1 MQPIDATMNLNTR
14 DSIGAWRGGTT
25 SSYQQQAKKDDLL
38 RSVDNFLANNN
49 HQKTR
54 TNTEAQQIND
64 RLYRTEMARD
74 EAQAKLQEWMK
85 VASEL
90 QELVQQQQR
99 QLDSTLFRS
108 GNTAPASRQ
117 QALNPDNSKF
127 TTSAQVAQLQS
138 LVQSV
143 RQELERV
150 PAAVPP
156 SFATTA
162 PTVKNPNN
170 HDNAETMRLQ
180 SEVQSLRRQ
189 LQSIQQ
195 SQRGKLTVQQ
205 EEAAALSAQV
215 EVHRRAADTARGDH
229 DHLRSALLDAE
240 MELQKHKEEVC
251 VLKQKLGDQENRIQ
265 NQAKQLAAN
274 SIEIEQGK
282 IRAAEAEHQ
291 MESLSKDKAEAIQLA
306 GDATSEAGRLEIEGA
321 HQQAQLQAAQRAA
334 EQAQASAAAAEARAV
349 AAETG
354 LASERCKRGS
364 LEAEVA
370 RMQSEILSLEASI
383 TEIQRR
389 GKADAGSLRAQLE
402 ALQEELLAAQQNG
415 RVSLREADSF
425 KSQVENLMRAHAV
438 AVVEAKDA
446 QEKLLGLEAELE
458 AAQRRATHAEA
469 QVASSLAAAAQRN
482 DAVEIETKIR
492 SETEIKA
499 LKEVLDRVA
508 TAAQQKD
515 SALQFAQAEVAAM
528 RAECAALR
536 SSTAQAE
543 QKLLETQA
551 SAARDFKE
559 YDSQIKS
566 AFEAVAAAE
575 YVAETAAA
583 PVKLALA
590 VQPVPEWKHGDPIPS
605 PLQRRFNEQ
614 VQEIREEHAV
624 KLAAAVEEA
633 LVMERRE
640 HAAAVKLLEE
650 AHMAD
655 FEELK
660 QQQKDEE
667 QQEKQQ
673 NYHACEQQQQL
684 LRSGGAGLVAEASVA
699 TTEESS
705 DPDSPAQAQLW
716 QGGASE
722 FRRAREAAEAEATAL
737 RDEVH
742 YLRERGAETQSR
754 LRAAETELLAAQDH
768 AARLNSA
775 VTKLENKVKKL
786 KEELDE
792 ANEARDEAEEETQSL
807 RVRVK
812 QAEHTAAT
820 AKAELGET
828 QEELEMMLTARITQL
843 SRPASE
849 VDPDEEIREEES
861 FDHLYKH
868 SNYLQEERSLREVY
882 AAHPDPHKTIPTRNT
897 QQDQE
902 QPQQQNYHYEEYH
915 QHHHPDVAEMNA
927 AWEDLDNH
935 DPFTG
940 VESDEDDILRQS
952 TTSSAR
958 LMPPPPPQRI
968 AAVRNSGGGGPL
980 ASQAHLLYGGDNM
993 IQSNNGSDSGID
1005 DGCMNTAQ
1013 QSWTATEA
1021 NSIEAVSLSFT
1032 GGSESFAAAGLQV
1045 SGRADS
1051 VNQLSQG
1058 QGPLEAYSSML
1069 PLVETHASV
1078 APPPAA
1084 AKRSPLKKLA
1094 SMLRGKKKNRNTNDF
1109 DENSTH
1115 NGVQGGVVKR
1125 NLIRSADGSIQWQ
1138 PNNHGV
1144 GIGAGAEVDAA
1155 MMYSSEH
1162 DQDLMY

>member
-1 MQPIDATMNLNTR
+1 LNLHVY
-14 DSIGAWRGGTT
+14 S
-25 SSYQQQAKKDDLL
+25 
-38 RSVDNFLANNN
+38 AN
-49 HQKTR
+49 
-54 TNTEAQQIND
+54 
-64 RLYRTEMARD
+64 YR
-74 EAQAKLQEWMK
+74 MK

-90 QELVQQQQR
+90 QEVVQQQQR
-99 QLDSTLFRS
+99 QLDSTLNCS
-108 GNTAPASRQ
+108 GNTATASQQ
-117 QALNPDNSKF
+117 QAVNPDNRKF
-127 TTSAQVAQLQS
+127 TTSTQVAQLQN

-150 PAAVPP
+150 SAPP
-156 SFATTA
+156 PPPPLATTA
-162 PTVKNPNN
+162 LAAANN
-170 HDNAETMRLQ
+170 INNAETMRLQ

-189 LQSIQQ
+189 LQGMQQ

-215 EVHRRAADTARGDH
+215 EVHRRAADTARSDH

-251 VLKQKLGDQENRIQ
+251 ILKQKLGDQETRIQ
-265 NQAKQLAAN
+265 SQAKQLAAN
-274 SIEIEQGK
+274 SIEIEREK
-282 IRAAEAEHQ
+282 IRAAEAERQ
-291 MESLSKDKAEAIQLA
+291 VESLSKDKAEAIQLA

-354 LASERCKRGS
+354 LASENCKRGS

-370 RMQSEILSLEASI
+370 RMQSEILSLEATI
-383 TEIQRR
+383 TELQRR
-389 GKADAGSLRAQLE
+389 GKADVGSLGVQLE
-402 ALQEELLAAQQNG
+402 ALQEELLAAQQNS
-415 RVSLREADSF
+415 RVSRREADSF
-425 KSQVENLMRAHAV
+425 KTQVDNLMHAHAV
-438 AVVEAKDA
+438 AVAAAKDA
-446 QEKLLGLEAELE
+446 QEKLLGLEAEME

-469 QVASSLAAAAQRN
+469 KVASSLAAAAERN
-482 DAVEIETKIR
+482 DAAESEAKIR
-492 SETEIKA
+492 NETEIKA

-508 TAAQQKD
+508 TTAQQKD
-515 SALQFAQAEVAAM
+515 SALQFAQAEVAAL
-528 RAECAALR
+528 RVECATLR
-536 SSTAQAE
+536 SSTAAAE

-551 SAARDFKE
+551 SAAHEFKQ
-559 YDSQIKS
+559 YDSQIKA
-566 AFEAVAAAE
+566 AFEAVAAAQHA
-575 YVAETAAA
+575 AETAAA

-605 PLQRRFNEQ
+605 PLQRRFDAQ
-614 VQEIREEHAV
+614 VQEIKEQHAV

-633 LVMERRE
+633 LVLEGRE

-650 AHMAD
+650 AHMAN
-655 FEELK
+655 FEALK
-660 QQQKDEE
+660 RQQQDE
-667 QQEKQQ
+667 QQQRREQDYYYASQ
-673 NYHACEQQQQL
+673 QQQQL
-684 LRSGGAGLVAEASVA
+684 LNDGAGLAAEASVA
-699 TTEESS
+699 PTEKSN
-705 DPDSPAQAQLW
+705 DPASPEHAQLW

-722 FRRAREAAEAEATAL
+722 FRRAREAAEAEAAAF
-737 RDEVH
+737 RDEVR
-742 YLRERGAETQSR
+742 YLRERGVETQSR

-775 VTKLENKVKKL
+775 VTKLEKKVKKL

-812 QAEHTAAT
+812 QAEYTAAT

-828 QEELEMMLTARITQL
+828 QEELEMMLTARITEL
-843 SRPASE
+843 SRPPSE
-849 VDPDEEIREEES
+849 VDPEEEIIEEES
-861 FDHLYKH
+861 FGHHLYEH
-868 SNYLQEERSLREVY
+868 GNHLQEERSLREVY
-882 AAHPDPHKTIPTRNT
+882 ASYPNPSTTATRST

-902 QPQQQNYHYEEYH
+902 QPQQHQQNYHYEEYH
-915 QHHHPDVAEMNA
+915 QHPHPNVAEMNA

-968 AAVRNSGGGGPL
+968 ISATRKSCDSGGGPL
-980 ASQAHLLYGGDNM
+980 ASQAHLLYSGDNM
-993 IQSNNGSDSGID
+993 DNQSNNDSAGID
-1005 DGCMNTAQ
+1005 GGKK
-1013 QSWTATEA
+1013 SWTGAEA
-1021 NSIEAVSLSFT
+1021 DSIEPMSRSFT
-1032 GGSESFAAAGLQV
+1032 SGSKSFAISGNGAGAELQV

-1069 PLVETHASV
+1069 PSDETYASV
-1078 APPPAA
+1078 APSQAPVAV
-1084 AKRSPLKKLA
+1084 RQSPLKKLA
-1094 SMLRGKKKNRNTNDF
+1094 RILRGKKKNRNTSDF
-1109 DENSTH
+1109 DEASTH
-1115 NGVQGGVVKR
+1115 NELQGGVVKR

-1138 PNNHGV
+1138 PNTNRHGV
-1144 GIGAGAEVDAA
+1144 SGVGAGVKVDAA
-1155 MMYSSEH
+1155 KMYSSED